1 MLYIIGSL
9 SNPQVI
15 QVTKRLKAEGI
26 PAFSEWMAS
35 GPEADQHW
43 KNYGKEMGWSY
54 LETLKSD
61 FVQTAFN
68 FDFKHMQQADGC
80 ILVMP
85 TGKSAHCEFGWF
97 VGSGRK
103 AFILFDGEPDRPDLM
118 PPNLATG
125 VFFDLDSLIAAL
137 KPIKWYDASAVDPE
151 ILKQTITGQ
160 WQAFIPTKTD
170 HPICCGETGRKHKN
184 EPCNHYWTRRRDG
197 RRCVYCNAVDCGPT
211 YDLMR
216 DENGVMK
223 DESK

>member
-9 SNPQVI
+9 SNPEVI
-15 QVTKRLKAEGI
+15 KVTKRLKEEGI

-43 KNYGKEMGWSY
+43 KNYGKAIGWSY

-68 FDFKHMQQADGC
+68 FDFKHMQEADGC

-85 TGKSAHCEFGWF
+85 AGKSAHCEFGWF

-103 AFILFDGEPDRPDLM
+103 AYILFDGEPDRPDLM

-137 KPIKWYDASAVDPE
+137 KPIKLFDASAVDPE
-151 ILKQTITGQ
+151 TLEHTISGQ
-160 WQAFIPTKTD
+160 WQAMLPTKTY
-170 HPICCGETGRKHKN
+170 HPICFDPNCSIIRKHKN
-184 EPCNHYWTRRRDG
+184 EPPENQLPEKWNTSTRIHFNNPRLGISCACADCERG
-197 RRCVYCNAVDCGPT
+197 RGN
-211 YDLMR
+211 L
-216 DENGVMK
+216 
-223 DESK
+223 